1 MRLRVAHKKQ
11 HVLRMITQLER
22 FEQLPGDFLS
32 EGVLPALF
40 HPGSQ
45 AAEAG
50 WEGDII
56 NKEYSMDVTI
66 VVLHHGLS
74 ETLLSC
80 CVPQLELVVREAMRG
95 ESVRQTCTLM
105 GARWLRQKRGKE
117 EINEW
122 AETGKEIMLKYLQKQ
137 AEKHAQRQALSH
149 H

>member
-1 MRLRVAHKKQ
+1 
-11 HVLRMITQLER
+11 MITQLEK
-22 FEQLPGDFLS
+22 FEHLPGDFLS

-50 WEGDII
+50 WKGDII

-105 GARWLRQKRGKE
+105 GARWLRRKRGNK
-117 EINEW
+117 
-122 AETGKEIMLKYLQKQ
+122 
-137 AEKHAQRQALSH
+137 
-149 H
+149 